1 MTDTMKS
8 TPRRTR
14 RMAREPA
21 SAGTSSEMARTT
33 SSAPTEA
40 KPQSKSSLL
49 LALLGRE
56 EGATLIQMVDATGW
70 QPHTTRAALTGFRK
84 KGHAVTSEKVDGV
97 RTYRLVQTVET
108 A

>member
-1 MTDTMKS
+1 
-8 TPRRTR
+8 
-14 RMAREPA
+14 MAREPA
-21 SAGTSSEMARTT
+21 NDGTSSDMARAS

-49 LALLGRE
+49 LTLLGRE
-56 EGATLIQMVDATGW
+56 EGATLDQMVDATGW

-97 RTYRLVQTVET
+97 RTYRVAQTVEPV
-108 A
+108 